1 MQSHGWFCFA
11 SIKSHSYF
19 SVSAPACLS
28 VTVGALTLFLCPV
41 ACWCVKDMAHRKW
54 VWMLVGGGWSAC
66 DPRAQTGHR
75 AQPGEEAGGLRAG
88 PQPEQ
93 AISLLLA
100 RLVSDS
106 APCPFLSYP
115 LPLRMCVGNA
125 EMGTSQRSTMGS
137 NSTTGWE
144 NMSWCQSVVFCLK
157 MMPRR
162 QNHFYI

>member
-1 MQSHGWFCFA
+1 MQSPGWFCFA

-28 VTVGALTLFLCPV
+28 VIVGASTLFSCPV

-88 PQPEQ
+88 AQPEQ

-100 RLVSDS
+100 RLVSAS
-106 APCPFLSYP
+106 APCPFLLSFIP
-115 LPLRMCVGNA
+115 FHCVCVMEMPKWEPLRGQLWAVTPQLGGRICHGV
-125 EMGTSQRSTMGS
+125 S
-137 NSTTGWE
+137 
-144 NMSWCQSVVFCLK
+144 
-157 MMPRR
+157 P
-162 QNHFYI
+162 